1 MLSSF
6 EGVQSIISVG
16 FVVVSLMVGALFIF
30 IIAQMVSPKF
40 RGKLLSRNIKA
51 TKYMMDESKDDIKSI
66 SDDLANATKGGIE
79 TTVRSIKKGIT
90 EDDGVYCKHCDAEIS
105 NDFKLIKVSE
115 LPILDRY
122 STGSSLSKANIKNV
136 FVETK
141 IYEEEKIEVE
151 IPQSKE
157 VSLENVDKKIMT
169 IDDFLDDF
177 DIDSDS

>member
-1 MLSSF
+1 MQHQIDTDNTHL
-6 EGVQSIISVG
+6 I
-16 FVVVSLMVGALFIF
+16 L
-30 IIAQMVSPKF
+30 
-40 RGKLLSRNIKA
+40 R
-51 TKYMMDESKDDIKSI
+51 TD
-66 SDDLANATKGGIE
+66 TIE
-79 TTVRSIKKGIT
+79 TIKLT
-90 EDDGVYCKHCDAEIS
+90 
-105 NDFKLIKVSE
+105 E

-122 STGSSLSKANIKNV
+122 STGSILSKANFKNV